1 MSAALVVG
9 GTGLLGFH
17 TVTELLARGHDVT
30 SLALPGAPEDL
41 LPPQVEAAWGNVD
54 EMADE
59 EVLALLAGKHAVF
72 YAIGADERTTP
83 PAPAAHFFYEA
94 NVRSTQRV
102 ARLARAAGVA
112 KLVIFGSYTAQFAQ
126 EYTDFPYAANG
137 YPRTRL
143 LQEEV
148 AELEGAGAMDVMTLR
163 LPYIFGLV
171 AGQRPLWQFVL
182 DVAAHQ
188 QPVVAVPAGSTSSVT
203 ARQVGRAAV
212 GAMEHGEHGGRYP
225 INAYD
230 LSYAELH
237 RLACEAIGR
246 SAEDVVVAPREAFLG
261 TFADIDAQTAAAGLE
276 HGIHMVHTAEFQ
288 ARDAVSDPAL
298 SAALEMGDDD
308 VPAAIR
314 ETFAWCVANP
324 AVPA

>member
-1 MSAALVVG
+1 MSATLVVG

-17 TVTELLARGHDVT
+17 TVTELLERGHDVT
-30 SLALPGAPEDL
+30 SLALPGAPDGL
-41 LPPQVEAAWGNVD
+41 LPERVEAVWGNLEEMPD
-54 EMADE
+54 ED
-59 EVLALLAGKHAVF
+59 VLALLDGKHAVF

-94 NVRSTQRV
+94 NVRSTQRL
-102 ARLARAAGVA
+102 ARLARRAGVR
-112 KLVIFGSYTAQFAQ
+112 KLVVFGSYTAQFAQ
-126 EYTDFPYAANG
+126 EYTDIPYAANG

-143 LQEEV
+143 AQEEI
-148 AELEGAGAMDVMTLR
+148 AELEGIGAMDVMTLR

-182 DVAAHQ
+182 DVVASQ

-212 GAMEHGEHGGRYP
+212 GAMEHGTHGGRYP

-230 LSYAELH
+230 LGYAELH

-246 SAEDVVVAPREAFLG
+246 DPRDVVVAPKEAFLPA
-261 TFADIDAQTAAAGLE
+261 FAQIDAQTAAAGLE
-276 HGIHMVHTAEFQ
+276 HGIHMVDTAEFQ
-288 ARDAVSDPAL
+288 ARDAVSDPGL
-298 SAALEMGDDD
+298 SSVLGMGDDD

-314 ETFAWCVANP
+314 ETFAWCVAHP
-324 AVPA
+324 ATA